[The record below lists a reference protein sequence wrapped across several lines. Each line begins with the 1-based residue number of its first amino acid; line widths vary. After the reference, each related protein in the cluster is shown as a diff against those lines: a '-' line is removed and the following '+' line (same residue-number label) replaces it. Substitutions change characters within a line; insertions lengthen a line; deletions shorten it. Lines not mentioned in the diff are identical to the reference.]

1 MTTMLAKVLKHT
13 PHYSMVVTFFW
24 GLIFFSG
31 LESRSKRLVGA
42 TDINGVRGVNAIA
55 APSSEVAIVDDS
67 ITERPRTAPVLGK
80 SPKEPGPPTSSS
92 PLPMVTTK
100 S

>member
-31 LESRSKRLVGA
+31 LESRSKRLNVTCDINIGMRREGEFVLQPKLALLPRGELQA
-42 TDINGVRGVNAIA
+42 TDF
-55 APSSEVAIVDDS
+55 
-67 ITERPRTAPVLGK
+67 IT
-80 SPKEPGPPTSSS
+80 
-92 PLPMVTTK
+92 
-100 S
+100 